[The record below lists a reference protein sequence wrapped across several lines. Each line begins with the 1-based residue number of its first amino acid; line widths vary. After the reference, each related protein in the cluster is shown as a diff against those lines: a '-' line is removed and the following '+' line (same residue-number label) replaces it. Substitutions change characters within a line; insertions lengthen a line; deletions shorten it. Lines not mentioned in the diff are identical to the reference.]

1 MEIGQE
7 IIELRKTLKK
17 CLNIWG
23 RGYGPKD
30 CPDTLGSKL
39 YREVEQLL
47 KQADLS
53 NWELL
58 EEERDGRMNV
68 IAQNGNTGEHYE
80 NNAEECIGQECVD
93 VNCSKHMV

>member
-1 MEIGQE
+1 MKNKTERMLVGFGE
-7 IIELRKTLKK
+7 YLLSKVRKERTAPVNRDKV
-17 CLNIWG
+17 
-23 RGYGPKD
+23 
-30 CPDTLGSKL
+30 TH
-39 YREVEQLL
+39 
-47 KQADLS
+47 ADLS